1 MIIFIRIKLA
11 YFRERGNC
19 MGKLFGTD
27 GVRGIANE
35 ELTSDLAFKLAQAG
49 AYVLGSGI
57 KRPRF
62 VLGTDTRLSSDM
74 LESAMVAGLCSVGSD
89 AILVGV
95 VPTPAVAYLIRHLGA
110 DGGIVISASHNPAQ
124 YNGIKFFDR
133 HGYKLDDDMEEA
145 IEKKVF
151 EGIDTVPCTG
161 GDLGRKINQANGVRY
176 YADFL
181 KSTVSGGLEGLK
193 VAVDC
198 ANGSAFKAAPLV
210 LAELGA
216 EVSIINDRPD
226 GININV
232 ECGSIHPEGLASFVK
247 DNGLDVG
254 LAFDGDADRL
264 IAVDNTGQIIDGDF
278 IMAICARRLKEQGKL
293 AADTVVATV
302 MSNLG
307 LHKALNEIGCRVEE
321 TKVGDRY
328 VLQRMMEKGYS
339 LGGEQSGHI
348 IFLELNTTGDGL
360 LTALQLLD
368 SIRYFGKSL
377 SELCSTMTKYPQVLV
392 NARVK
397 NSNKEAYRQ
406 DSVICSEIEKV
417 QNQLQGNGRVLI
429 RPSGT
434 EPLVRI
440 MLEGQDTGQLR
451 QYAENLAKLIESR
464 LT

>member
-1 MIIFIRIKLA
+1 MIIFIRIRLEYNKK
-11 YFRERGNC
+11 RGNC

-35 ELTSDLAFKLAQAG
+35 ELTPDLAFKLARAG
-49 AYVLGSGI
+49 ADVLGKGI
-57 KRPRF
+57 SRPRF

-89 AILVGV
+89 AIMVGV

-133 HGYKLDDDMEEA
+133 NGYKLDDDVEEE
-145 IEKKVF
+145 IENVVF
-151 EGIDTVPCTG
+151 NGTDVVACTG
-161 GDLGRKINQANGVRY
+161 GDLGKRIEGTKGTRY
-176 YADFL
+176 YADYL
-181 KSTVSGGLEGLK
+181 KSTVSGNFEGLK
-193 VAVDC
+193 VAIDC
-198 ANGSAFKAAPLV
+198 ANGAAFKVAPLV
-210 LAELGA
+210 LEELGA
-216 EVSIINDRPD
+216 EVSVINDNPD
-226 GININV
+226 GLNINV
-232 ECGSIHPEGLASFVK
+232 GCGSTHPEGLASFVK
-247 DNGLDVG
+247 EKGLDIG

-264 IAVDNTGQIIDGDF
+264 IAVDSNGQIIDGDF
-278 IMAICARRLKEQGKL
+278 IMAICARRLKMQGKL

-307 LHKALNEIGCRVEE
+307 LHKALKDIGCRVEE

-348 IFLELNTTGDGL
+348 IFLDLNSTGDGL

-368 SIRYFGKSL
+368 SIKYFGKSL
-377 SELCSTMTKYPQVLV
+377 SELCSTMKKYPQVLV
-392 NARVK
+392 NAKVK

-406 DSVICSEIEKV
+406 DSVICSEIEKI

-434 EPLVRI
+434 EPVVRI
-440 MLEGQDTGQLR
+440 MLEGQDTEQLR
-451 QYAENLAKLIESR
+451 HYAENLAKLIESR
-464 LT
+464 LA

>member
-1 MIIFIRIKLA
+1 MA
-11 YFRERGNC
+11 YNSNRGNY
-19 MGKLFGTD
+19 MGRLFGTD

-35 ELTSDLAFKLAQAG
+35 ELTSDLAFKLARAG
-49 AYVLGSGI
+49 AFVLGSGI
-57 KRPRF
+57 KKPKF

-74 LESAMVAGLCSVGSD
+74 LESAMVAGLCSAGSD
-89 AILVGV
+89 AVLVGV

-133 HGYKLDDDMEEA
+133 NGYKLGDDMEET
-145 IEKKVF
+145 IENIVF
-151 EGIDTVPCTG
+151 EGTVEVSCTCRN
-161 GDLGRKINQANGVRY
+161 LGRRINETKGVRY

-181 KSTVSGGLEGLK
+181 KGTVLEDFKGLK

-198 ANGSAFKAAPLV
+198 ANGAAFKVAPLV
-210 LAELGA
+210 LEELGA
-216 EVSIINDRPD
+216 QVSVINDIPD
-226 GININV
+226 GLNINAL
-232 ECGSIHPEGLASFVK
+232 CGSTHPEGLASYVK
-247 DNGLDVG
+247 EKGLDIG

-264 IAVDNTGQIIDGDF
+264 IAVDDKGQIIDGDY
-278 IMAICARRLKEQGKL
+278 ILAVCARRLKAQGKL
-293 AADTVVATV
+293 AGDTVVATV

-307 LHKALNEIGCRVEE
+307 LHKVLEKIGCRIEE

-348 IFLELNTTGDGL
+348 IFLDFNTTGDGL
-360 LTALQLLD
+360 LTALQLLE
-368 SIRYFGKSL
+368 SVKYFDKSL
-377 SELCSTMTKYPQVLV
+377 SEVCSTMQKYPQVLV

-406 DSVICSEIEKV
+406 DAVICSEIERV
-417 QNQLQGNGRVLI
+417 QNWLVGNGRVLI

-440 MLEGQDTGQLR
+440 MLEGQDKGELR
-451 QYAENLAKLIESR
+451 QYAENIAKLIESR
-464 LT
+464 LV